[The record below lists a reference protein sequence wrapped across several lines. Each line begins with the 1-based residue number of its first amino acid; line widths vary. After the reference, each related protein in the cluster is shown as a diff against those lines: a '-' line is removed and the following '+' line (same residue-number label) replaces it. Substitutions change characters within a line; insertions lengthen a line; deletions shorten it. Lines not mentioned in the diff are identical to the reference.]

1 MRQSRAEVLAW
12 EERWSRPV
20 GVATFASILLI
31 VAAIVVATQGVGNGS
46 GESELLRNVD
56 AHRSAEMISSIL
68 QALGVGLL
76 AAPLYY
82 LFRAARARSERMRSQ
97 LVGVVV
103 AAPLFL
109 AVLAILSGLSTLHA
123 ASDFVSSEVPRL
135 MAKGVALSSD
145 RANEAA
151 SDTIGEAPLRP
162 LAAGFG
168 LAGQL
173 GFVLAM
179 VYTALYAMRTGLLT
193 RFWGSLGMALGA
205 VSFIFFQFTLLWF
218 IYLGLMLMGW
228 VPGGKPPAWQSGEA
242 EPWPTPGEKA
252 AAAMD
257 DDEPPIEGE
266 AAEVEDP
273 ASLESVER
281 RKRKQRD

>member
-1 MRQSRAEVLAW
+1 LRQSRAEVLAW

-20 GVATFASILLI
+20 ALATLASILLI
-31 VAAIVVATQGVGNGS
+31 VGAIVVASQGVGNGS

-56 AHRSAEMISSIL
+56 AHRSAQLLSSIL
-68 QALGVGLL
+68 QAVGVGLL

-82 LFRAARARSERMRSQ
+82 LFRAAQARSERMRGQ

-103 AAPLFL
+103 AGPLFL
-109 AVLAILSGLSTLHA
+109 AALAIFSGISTLHG
-123 ASDFVSSEVPRL
+123 ASDFVSDEVPRL
-135 MAKGVALSSD
+135 MAKGVSLSSD
-145 RANEAA
+145 RADEAA
-151 SDTIGEAPLRP
+151 TDSINAAPLRP

-168 LAGQL
+168 IAGQI
-173 GFVLAM
+173 GFIVGM
-179 VYTALYAMRTGLLT
+179 IYTSLHAMRTGLLT

-205 VSFIFFQFTLLWF
+205 VSFIFFQFALLWF

-228 VPGGKPPAWQSGEA
+228 VPGGKPPAWTSGEA
-242 EPWPTPGEKA
+242 EPWPSPGQKA
-252 AAAMD
+252 AGAMD

-266 AAEVEDP
+266 DP
-273 ASLESVER
+273 ASLESIER